1 MTKEQLEQ
9 ILIILF
15 EQKKEDDKK
24 QKATYEYFETVFP
37 ESYAPIVDSVTCEQL
52 KVLKPILWEDIIDWI
67 KYFLYEAEDFYP
79 NCEIEVDL
87 KKIIISNDADAIRF
101 ILSL

>member
-24 QKATYEYFETVFP
+24 QKATYEYFDTVFP
-37 ESYAPIVDSVTCEQL
+37 ESYAPIVDSVTFEQL
-52 KVLKPILWEDIIDWI
+52 KVIKPIVSESVIDWI
-67 KYFLYEAEDFYP
+67 EYFLYEANDFYP
-79 NCEIEVDL
+79 NCEIEVDG
-87 KKIIISNDADAIRF
+87 KEIIISSDADAIKF